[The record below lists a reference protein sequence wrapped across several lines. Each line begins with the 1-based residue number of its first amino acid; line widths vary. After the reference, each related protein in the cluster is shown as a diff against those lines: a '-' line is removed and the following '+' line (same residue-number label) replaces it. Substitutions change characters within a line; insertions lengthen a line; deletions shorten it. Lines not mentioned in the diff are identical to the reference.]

1 MIDTTKLIPR
11 RKEGARLSERTITTI
26 GLVKKDVI
34 KIDSLLKEKLVLSK
48 VRYGILRQQDENK
61 KRSERERSLE
71 SKKNRPQDY
80 DIKSNKRGK
89 GFGGFLGGILKA
101 LLAGIGFTIFKSLP
115 TLLRIGK
122 VIKTIAAPLILGA
135 TVFLGAIARI
145 ASTGLQIL
153 PDVKGK
159 NFKDASARS
168 VNEGIESFKSALIN
182 TALAYA
188 GGTLGGAITTRLA
201 RGITFTE
208 REAIQELGR
217 VRSATERAKMRKADN
232 FTRYVS
238 KGAGIPFADAKQ
250 FIKSGE
256 LVEMIDDVEELK
268 KGRTIKKRF
277 GTIKTF
283 EEYADYLDMEDAL
296 KLERLEREAGSDLAV
311 RRAVEQQSGTTIK
324 DFTPQKVSVSKKM
337 GAGID
342 PKILK
347 QMGLDP
353 SIAEFGTQVPGAVGT
368 RPTPLNKGIYG
379 SPEVDQFF
387 NEITNN
393 KKFNNNPALRTK
405 VDNDFQLFLNARNPS
420 VKRRRLS
427 QLLNSL
433 KSGGVSTL
441 NINRLSTILTFS
453 AFKPIDPTSIRK
465 PANQTFGAFGVKGG
479 QIGPKTAADL
489 RFSQRFGKATATGA
503 DPFTGAPTYQVG
515 SRGRDV
521 DPVTGMFRAKRA
533 TVTKKGLSKLLFNVG
548 GEAFEQSVKQTIK
561 ASIGTVPI
569 IGDLLGFLLDV
580 FLFGQPVGRAAFMAL
595 GSFVGSLIGG
605 VFGLIG
611 GPPGALVGGILG
623 GIGGDLLGGAFYDL
637 IFRDNAVGRIADNI
651 SQSFVKKGVKTG
663 IGAGFMKGGYVR
675 FGGIVHAGEFVI
687 DSDSTRAIE
696 RQAPGFL
703 SALNKAKGSQVNQV
717 LETYMSYGGGEGEGS
732 ETLIPLPFEKVV
744 TRTIVAGGESRD
756 TGDFTSPFMD
766 LYRRG

>member
-1 MIDTTKLIPR
+1 MIDTNKLIPQ
-11 RKEGARLSERTITTI
+11 RKSEERLSDKTITTI
-26 GLVKKDVI
+26 GLIKKDVV
-34 KIDSLLKEKLVLSK
+34 KIDSLLKEKLVISK
-48 VRYGILRQQDENK
+48 VRYSILRKQNERDRRSKREGILERK
-61 KRSERERSLE
+61 KS
-71 SKKNRPQDY
+71 RPQDY

-89 GFGGFLGGILKA
+89 GFGGILGGILKA

-168 VNEGIESFKSALIN
+168 INSGIENFKGALIG
-182 TALAYA
+182 AAVAFA
-188 GGTLGGAITTRLA
+188 GGALGGALTSRLV
-201 RGITFTE
+201 RGRTFTE

-217 VRSATERAKMRKADN
+217 VRSATERAKMRRADN

-238 KGAGIPFADAKQ
+238 RGAGIPFADAKQ
-250 FIKSGE
+250 MIKDGTM
-256 LVEMIDDVEELK
+256 VEMIDDVQELK
-268 KGRTIKKRF
+268 KGRTIKKKF
-277 GTIKTF
+277 STIKTF
-283 EEYADYLDMEDAL
+283 DELADYYDAEDAL
-296 KLERLEREAGSDLAV
+296 KLERLEREAGSDLAT
-311 RRAVEQQSGTTIK
+311 RRAVEQQSGTKIR
-324 DFTPQKVSVSKKM
+324 DFTPRKVPISKKM

-347 QMGLDP
+347 QMGLDS
-353 SIAEFGTQVPGAVGT
+353 SIAEFGTQVPGAMRT

-420 VKRRRLS
+420 VKSRRLS

-465 PANQTFGAFGVKGG
+465 PANQIFGAFGVKGG

-533 TVTKKGLSKLLFNVG
+533 AVTKKGLSKLLFNVG

-663 IGAGFMKGGYVR
+663 IGAGFMSGGFAPY
-675 FGGIVHAGEFVI
+675 GGRVHAGEFVI
-687 DSDSTRAIE
+687 DADSTRAIE
-696 RQAPGFL
+696 RKSPGFL
-703 SALNKAKGSQVNQV
+703 MALNKARGSQVDEV
-717 LETYMSYGGGEGEGS
+717 LETYMSYGNEGEGS
-732 ETLIPLPFEKVV
+732 ERLIPLPFEKVV
-744 TRTIVAGGESRD
+744 TRTVLVENDGED
-756 TGDFTSPFMD
+756 TSSSPFMD